1 MGVLGHFDTDISIV
15 ALYGG
20 KCKNYNMGVFFR
32 TDDNYETSGSCLDV
46 ARIDHSNAGT
56 FSLLVARSGAKLEKT
71 SLSTDGSKVP
81 AFCYGQFWQLV
92 EGGERFVIICL
103 LEVVV

>member
-1 MGVLGHFDTDISIV
+1 MLVVGRSEQV
-15 ALYGG
+15 
-20 KCKNYNMGVFFR
+20 
-32 TDDNYETSGSCLDV
+32 
-46 ARIDHSNAGT
+46 NAGT
-56 FSLLVARSGAKLEKT
+56 LSLLVARSGAKLEKT